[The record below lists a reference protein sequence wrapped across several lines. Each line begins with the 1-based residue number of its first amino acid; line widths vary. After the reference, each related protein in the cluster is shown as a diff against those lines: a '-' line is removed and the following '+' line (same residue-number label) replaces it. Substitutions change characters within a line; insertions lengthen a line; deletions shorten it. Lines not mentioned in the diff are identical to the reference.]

1 MPEDDRWE
9 QGHTVPVINRWF
21 TFVGL
26 AIELF
31 FLYSH
36 ITYLLFFAQIGPKRD
51 DEISPLTEMDSF
63 TEFLQFLCY
72 LVLTK
77 IFVLGAVRLETSFG
91 QQEKSFN
98 DK

>member
-1 MPEDDRWE
+1 MLVWRL
-9 QGHTVPVINRWF
+9 N
-21 TFVGL
+21 
-26 AIELF
+26 F
-31 FLYSH
+31 FFFIPTSP
-36 ITYLLFFAQIGPKRD
+36 TYFFFAQIGPKRD